1 MPHLRSLLLF
11 SAFFLTVISGP
22 ALAFQGLEAGMAPA
36 YLEPERF
43 RQGIDGR
50 QGEAD
55 ELRLKI
61 HSLAEELFMTIGDPD
76 PESGVLADGLLVCTF
91 VDLNDL
97 YRASS
102 FGRYVAEQLMNEFQ
116 RYSFPVLDMRKSRSV
131 MVQEKRGEFGLSRD
145 PNEIPASHSAG
156 AMLTGTYLVGE
167 RDIMVNARILD
178 NASGTLLSS
187 ATVVFPRN
195 SLGELL
201 LKDAAT
207 AKKQSPGVMYMKN
220 LEM

>member
-1 MPHLRSLLLF
+1 MPHFRLLLLF
-11 SAFFLTVISGP
+11 SAFFLHIVSGRSS
-22 ALAFQGLEAGMAPA
+22 AFQALEAGTAPA
-36 YLEPERF
+36 YLEPQRF
-43 RQGIDGR
+43 RQGIDIR

-61 HSLAEELFMTIGDPD
+61 KSLAEELFMTIGDPD

-91 VDLNDL
+91 VDLNNL

-116 RYSFPVLDMRKSRSV
+116 RYSFPVLDMRKSRSI

-145 PNEIPASHSAG
+145 PNEIASAHTAG

-167 RDIMVNARILD
+167 KDIMVNARILD
-178 NASGTLLSS
+178 NAHGTLLSS

-201 LKDAAT
+201 LQDAAT
-207 AKKQSPGVMYMKN
+207 ARKQSTGVMYMKKF
-220 LEM
+220 EM